1 MYASRFL
8 LNRQKIINPP
18 EIQTAVASY
27 FSNLPVD
34 TQPEFFYRLEWY
46 KIGISVPFT
55 VYSKTAPVMHL
66 MPECQL
72 LETAELAEL
81 TDCKYYDFAIFAA
94 PPFEGDWD
102 PVKDEKRVIKWL
114 EGELKGA
121 GCILNHRTGPNNR
134 VYYEVSGEQRQLQTV
149 TINGTLEVKNL
160 ARLEKIRQQPLG
172 THPELGC
179 GLLELTA
186 SSEYAGKV
194 CCRL

>member
-102 PVKDEKRVIKWL
+102 PVKD
-114 EGELKGA
+114 
-121 GCILNHRTGPNNR
+121 RTGPNNR

-186 SSEYAGKV
+186 RSEYAGKV

>member
-18 EIQTAVASY
+18 EIRAAIASY
-27 FSNLPVD
+27 FKDQAPD

-55 VYSKTAPVMHL
+55 VYSQTAPVMHL

-81 TDCKYYDFAIFAA
+81 TDCKYFDFAIFAA
-94 PPFEGDWD
+94 PPFDADWD
-102 PVKDEKRVIKWL
+102 PMKDEKRIIKWL
-114 EGELKGA
+114 EGELKEA
-121 GCILNHRTGPNNR
+121 ACIANHRLGPNNR
-134 VYYEVSGEQRQLQTV
+134 IYYEAGGEQRQLQTV
-149 TINGTLEVKNL
+149 TINGTLEVKNR
-160 ARLEKIRQQPLG
+160 AQLEKIRQKPLG

-186 SSEYAGKV
+186 RSEYAGKV